1 LTGAAPA
8 GSMPREWMEQKRSR
22 LVVAHTSFC
31 ASLRAVPARKSQ
43 RTFIAAQSS
52 YFAAQN
58 ELNKMSR

>member
-1 LTGAAPA
+1 
-8 GSMPREWMEQKRSR
+8 MPREWMEQKRSR